1 MEKRIGRQE
10 PTTHVALPYS
20 DTGGQEAVDLYEL
33 TGRTALKWQMILT
46 SDILARNED
55 GQWTHSR
62 YGYSVP
68 RQNGKGEI
76 LAIRELYALAS
87 GERVIHTAHLVQTSH
102 KAFERLCKLLDNL
115 GIDYRSIKAKGQEL
129 IEIKYGGRVEFRTR
143 TATGALGE
151 SYDVLIVDEA
161 QEYKIDQESA
171 LTYVISASQNPQTIM
186 CGTPPTPVSSGTVF
200 RDFRDNVL
208 AGELPDCG
216 WAEWATGSMSDP
228 NDRDLWY
235 ETNPSLGIRIK
246 ERTVAAEI
254 GKTEDKT
261 IDFNIQRLGLWIREN
276 QKSAILAEDWERTL
290 ITSIPKLKGR
300 MNVGVKY
307 QKDGDTVSVAI
318 GIKTEDGRIFT
329 EVVNR
334 LKVRDGIDW
343 IIKFLKKS
351 KDRLN
356 KVIIDG
362 ASGQQILA
370 DAMKAERIK
379 GEVFP
384 TVKQIVNAYALFEK
398 NIFEAKLCRM
408 EQPALTAVVT
418 NCEKRRIGSSGGF
431 GYQAM
436 YADMD
441 DSLLD
446 AVVLA
451 SWACVEFPEPR
462 KPKIYY

>member
-1 MEKRIGRQE
+1 MNKRIGRQE
-10 PTTHVALPYS
+10 PTKHCVLPYS
-20 DTGGQEAVDLYEL
+20 QTGGKDAIDLYEL
-33 TGRTALKWQMILT
+33 TGRTALEWQKILT

-55 GQWTHSR
+55 GQWTHTR

-87 GERVIHTAHLVQTSH
+87 SERVIHTAHLVQTSH
-102 KAFERLCKLLDNL
+102 KAYERLCMLLDDL
-115 GIDYRSIKAKGQEL
+115 GLAYRSIKAKGQEL
-129 IEIKYGGRVEFRTR
+129 VEIPDGGRVEFRTR

-171 LTYVISASQNPQTIM
+171 LTYVISASPNPQTIM

-200 RDFRDNVL
+200 RDYRDNVL
-208 AGELPDCG
+208 AGELEDCG
-216 WAEWATGSMSDP
+216 WSEWSVDTQCDP
-228 NDRDLWY
+228 KDRDLWY

-254 GKTEDKT
+254 GKTEDKL
-261 IDFNIQRLGLWIREN
+261 IDFNIQRLGLWIRDN
-276 QKSAILAEDWERTL
+276 QKSAIQAADWEKTL
-290 ITSIPKLKGR
+290 VTSIPQLTGT

-307 QKDGDTVSVAI
+307 LKGGDTVSVAI
-318 GIKTEDGRIFT
+318 ASKTKDDRIFV

-334 LKVRDGIDW
+334 LNVRDNLSW
-343 IIKFLKKS
+343 IIPFLKKS
-351 KDRLN
+351 KDKLN
-356 KVIIDG
+356 KVVVDG

-370 DAMKAERIK
+370 DAMKAEKIR
-379 GEVFP
+379 GCVFP
-384 TVKQIVNAYALFEK
+384 SLKQLVNAYALFEK
-398 NIFEAKLCRM
+398 NIYEAKLCRM
-408 EQPALTAVVT
+408 DQPSLTAVVT
-418 NCEKRRIGSSGGF
+418 NCEKRRIGSGGGF

-446 AVVLA
+446 AAVLA
-451 SWACVEFPEPR
+451 SWACEEFPEPR